1 MPSHDLLV
9 RPPPFPPL
17 TPTVTN
23 PREQLYFQT
32 DLTLLQSWY
41 LNGKHYTRTLEDWLA
56 RQDMNAEE
64 GMGQLVKAQGG
75 GGEGEGRKVFY
86 RCVSGS
92 DVSFLFIV
100 RN

>member
-1 MPSHDLLV
+1 
-9 RPPPFPPL
+9 
-17 TPTVTN
+17 VTN
-23 PREQLYFQT
+23 LGKQLYFQT

-64 GMGQLVKAQGG
+64 GIGELVRAQSG

-86 RCVSGS
+86 RCVSGL
-92 DVSFLFIV
+92 DVSFYLL
-100 RN
+100 